1 MGYLACPVCERESL
15 ADVSD
20 LQQRVAAALNRPL
33 SCPICSA
40 SVSGIQAFHHHLAAH
55 LPVQHKS
62 FSDASPSVSTPATPS
77 GLGVPPYPITNS
89 PEGIPT
95 LEHLEISDNRGSPR
109 SPSRLSL
116 LGKEGMIDQ
125 SSGIASHSEPQ
136 SPSTGSHLASHD
148 KLNQPHNCDLCGL
161 IFSSAHF
168 LKFHKDIIHSKRDFF
183 DVTCKLCKE
192 KFKDFEAYRN
202 HVRESHSDRRYICDQ
217 CPKTFKMKGS
227 LLVHQRMFHDPS
239 SPGTCHLC
247 KKTFTTKARKELHEK
262 RYHGVG
268 LEHVPT
274 GKVSPPSPS
283 QKHQK
288 IKNSSLGDAKSW
300 LETLMIE
307 TRPSAED
314 GNRYRE
320 LQEQQSVQSMYNSQ
334 QMTPYSSQQLQM
346 QQNQINHPDDQM
358 ENQFSGPLCHQQQN
372 EQRKD
377 KSTRDMHTQISH
389 ELHTP
394 LKTQTTDPDSPQLQK
409 WSPDFQ
415 SYATSHEK
423 GNPPKN
429 SPDMYYHQQKF
440 GINLPGHGSQSLH
453 GQNCPKAEFKEF
465 KQDKKFSVL
474 QHGSD
479 SSVCRQVSGN
489 YSQQSPVAIV
499 SPQPQKAETPPA
511 DHQSSNGT
519 PCPTEARRNSFPLM
533 NINKTGVSHSETPR
547 LYPTHYVSELP
558 LASSGT
564 GVVPSGQNMSMP
576 SQGDKIHNTVAV
588 PQQLVYQSVIPALN
602 SNIGL
607 MGSENKLGAKV
618 PPLLMSSSPQLIPV
632 EKVKE
637 PPDSPVQMMQVQDES
652 CSSEMV
658 SDCDAAAESKVSTD
672 VPQEPRPDV
681 GPNRRQGPTGISG
694 TLTSA
699 AVSRKE
705 SAGKNDAKQWECDV
719 CKKSFTTKYFL
730 KKHKRLHTGE
740 TPYACAECGKTFTF
754 QQSYHKHILY
764 HSDDKPHQC
773 SYCGRAF
780 KEMSTLHNHVRIHT
794 GEKPFVC
801 ENCGKAFRQRV
812 SYLVHQRIHTGVM
825 PYTCDA
831 CGRSF
836 RYKVSLR
843 SHKCEPAILPPAV
856 TAGPVHRSSSDGLG
870 ETRGQPGTTASPVP
884 SATNPVILLPQTS
897 GANAA
902 PLLNGAT
909 PSGGCSTKTEETG
922 DAQIQQM
929 ASSTAAA
936 PENNLRD
943 NDVPYVNNNRNSPH
957 PLSRHKLPQQQRQ
970 QQQQQQH
977 QDLSKQNQ
985 NIVPVTGRPKVPLE
999 TIDISAI
1006 SCEGLPVS
1014 LDSKKS
1020 PPRPNRSPSDN
1031 VSPRPGG
1038 VIGGQGFHDP
1048 LSVAFLHALVDP
1060 QQGRVPGD
1068 CRPHVQ
1074 LPPQDGLPFPSL
1086 SPGAMDTDLDHDNFL
1101 TNLLM

>member
-55 LPVQHKS
+55 LPGQNKS
-62 FSDASPSVSTPATPS
+62 FSDASPSVSTPSTPS
-77 GLGVPPYPITNS
+77 ALGVPPYPVTNS

-95 LEHLEISDNRGSPR
+95 LEHLEINDNRGSPR
-109 SPSRLSL
+109 SPSRHSL
-116 LGKEGMIDQ
+116 LGKEGLPDQ
-125 SSGIASHSEPQ
+125 SPGVANPNEPQ
-136 SPSTGSHLASHD
+136 SPSTVSHLSSHE
-148 KLNQPHNCDLCGL
+148 KLTQPHNCDLCGL

-183 DVTCKLCKE
+183 DVTCKLCKD

-202 HVRESHSDRRYICDQ
+202 HVRESHSDRRFICEQ

-239 SPGTCHLC
+239 SPGTCQLC

-268 LEHVPT
+268 LEHVST

-288 IKNSSLGDAKSW
+288 VKSSSLGDAKGW

-307 TRPSAED
+307 TRSSGEE
-314 GNRYRE
+314 GHHYTE
-320 LQEQQSVQSMYNSQ
+320 LQDPQSVHSIHHHQ
-334 QMTPYSSQQLQM
+334 QITSSYSSQQIQI
-346 QQNQINHPDDQM
+346 QQNQLNHPDEQM
-358 ENQFSGPLCHQQQN
+358 GSQFSNPMCHQQQN

-377 KSTRDMHTQISH
+377 KVTRDIHTQISQ
-389 ELHTP
+389 EYP
-394 LKTQTTDPDSPQLQK
+394 SQKTLTTESDNSQLQK
-409 WSPDFQ
+409 WSTDFQ
-415 SYATSHEK
+415 PYVTSHEK
-423 GNPPKN
+423 VSPPKN
-429 SPDMYYHQQKF
+429 SPDMYYQQQKF
-440 GINLPGHGSQSLH
+440 SINLPSHVPQGLH
-453 GQNCPKAEFKEF
+453 GQNCPKADYKEF

-474 QHGSD
+474 QHGSE
-479 SSVCRQVSGN
+479 SSVCRQVSGS

-511 DHQSSNGT
+511 DHQNNNGNLY
-519 PCPTEARRNSFPLM
+519 PTEIRRNSFPLI
-533 NINKTGVSHSETPR
+533 NVNKTGMSHNETSR
-547 LYPTHYVSELP
+547 FHSGGNYINELS

-564 GVVPSGQNMSMP
+564 AASALGHNMSTP
-576 SQGDKIHNTVAV
+576 TLGDKIHHTAATAS
-588 PQQLVYQSVIPALN
+588 QQLIFQNNQSVIPALN
-602 SNIGL
+602 SHIAL
-607 MGSENKLGAKV
+607 MGSENKIGAKV
-618 PPLLMSSSPQLIPV
+618 PPLLVASPRLIPV

-652 CSSEMV
+652 STSEMV
-658 SDCDAAAESKVSTD
+658 SECDVPAESKVPTD
-672 VPQEPRPDV
+672 APQELRPDV
-681 GPNRRQGPTGISG
+681 GPVRRQGVTGISG
-694 TLTSA
+694 TLTSGA
-699 AVSRKE
+699 ITRKE
-705 SAGKNDAKQWECDV
+705 STGKADAKQWECDV

-843 SHKCEPAILPPAV
+843 SHKCEPNIGPAPVATGPLP
-856 TAGPVHRSSSDGLG
+856 RSNEGVSD
-870 ETRGQPGTTASPVP
+870 TRGQSIPP
-884 SATNPVILLPQTS
+884 SSTPLIHLPQTS
-897 GANAA
+897 GTATT
-902 PLLNGAT
+902 PLLSGAPKSEAT
-909 PSGGCSTKTEETG
+909 A
-922 DAQIQQM
+922 DVQIQQM
-929 ASSTAAA
+929 ASSSCPAA
-936 PENNLRD
+936 PATNLRD
-943 NDVPYVNNNRNSPH
+943 NELSYVNNNHSSPH
-957 PLSRHKLPQQQRQ
+957 TLPRHKLPQHQRPEQ
-970 QQQQQQH
+970 
-977 QDLSKQNQ
+977 QDLSKHNQ
-985 NIVPVTGRPKVPLE
+985 NIVPVPGRPKVPLE

-1006 SCEGLPVS
+1006 SCDSLPVPHE
-1014 LDSKKS
+1014 SKKS
-1020 PPRPNRSPSDN
+1020 PHRSNRSPSHT
-1031 VSPRPGG
+1031 VSPRTGGG
-1038 VIGGQGFHDP
+1038 VIGGPGFHDP

-1060 QQGRVPGD
+1060 QQGRVQGD

-1074 LPPQDGLPFPSL
+1074 LSSQEGLPFPSL